1 MALDSALCDTGM
13 CRTRCSK
20 GKGIQVPRRGGTW
33 YRRKIQSR
41 ETGGVQGGMDSKEH
55 KPWFQ
60 VVLRDGC
67 EGCKIPLFPVVQCDH
82 TDSGMS
88 EGNECATN
96 REM

>member
-1 MALDSALCDTGM
+1 
-13 CRTRCSK
+13 
-20 GKGIQVPRRGGTW
+20 
-33 YRRKIQSR
+33 
-41 ETGGVQGGMDSKEH
+41 VQGGMDSKEH